1 MTHQVHQVRG
11 QDGSQPKR
19 KERAAAGKC
28 NFPIWAALDPARHIR
43 ICGNAFESDMPAGET
58 K

>member
-19 KERAAAGKC
+19 KERPAGGKC

-43 ICGNAFESDMPAGET
+43 ICGNPFEIGAPAGET